1 MYFSEKAYDSLAGTA
16 KGEEVLRR
24 INERKMKKEPEKT
37 IDDAGRTVT
46 RYDGFEVV
54 EVPRRDKEMQNS
66 EYKMLN
72 EGTGADRPWGPLPG
86 REPPVAFPLADLP
99 GTVTAMTVM
108 LSDSVQV
115 SFEMAACMV
124 LGAVSTAA
132 AGRVKVRV
140 DASHEEPC
148 QLFIAIGADPSERK
162 SACMS
167 LAFEGLYRWEREEK
181 ERRAPAV
188 RHCQETKALLE
199 EGITRARKA
208 GDRQRM
214 ADLIDELNGMEEVKP
229 VRLILTDTTPEA
241 LSRAMAQNGGRMAV
255 VSSEG
260 QFFNILA
267 GSYSGSGAA
276 NLDVVLKGYS
286 GEPVRVERIGREG
299 DEIDRACLS
308 LCLAVQPA
316 MLGEFLNDPT
326 LAGRGMASRFLV
338 CMPESR
344 VGGRATSGMAI
355 KADVMEVFASAL
367 EWVLGQEELTLT
379 LSAEAYARYDLWFQ
393 EVERQLGPG
402 GELAD
407 LGQGWGGKLCG
418 NTARIAALMQLTR
431 RDEARR
437 MVVDG
442 EVMGWAIGL
451 ARWFR
456 DQALRLMGGEKGL
469 SPEAN
474 EALAYMVRKGET
486 VFPVTEIR
494 AKLRWRR
501 GLKTAELVE
510 SALDELA
517 EHGYIRLLPAP
528 PWSGTGRPPKPRYEL
543 HPELRRRTAVNGSGG
558 APRGE

>member
-1 MYFSEKAYDSLAGTA
+1 
-16 KGEEVLRR
+16 
-24 INERKMKKEPEKT
+24 
-37 IDDAGRTVT
+37 
-46 RYDGFEVV
+46 
-54 EVPRRDKEMQNS
+54 MQNS
-66 EYKMLN
+66 ECKMLN

-99 GTVTAMTVM
+99 STVTAMTEM

-115 SFEMAACMV
+115 SYEMAACMV

-167 LAFEGLYRWEREEK
+167 LAFEALYRWEREEK

-214 ADLIDELNGMEEVKP
+214 ADLIDELNGLTEVKA
-229 VRLILTDTTPEA
+229 VKLILTDTTPEA

-267 GSYSGSGAA
+267 GSYSSSGAA

-355 KADVMEVFASAL
+355 KADVMELFASAL

-379 LSAEAYARYDLWFQ
+379 LSAEAYALYDQWFQ

-402 GELAD
+402 GELSD

-474 EALAYMVRKGET
+474 EALWWMVKRGVPTLKESYVRNNLRKKKLYPNDDAVNSAIMELLDAGYLRKIET
-486 VFPVTEIR
+486 AVT
-494 AKLRWRR
+494 
-501 GLKTAELVE
+501 
-510 SALDELA
+510 
-517 EHGYIRLLPAP
+517 
-528 PWSGTGRPPKPRYEL
+528 GTNGRPQCPILAL
-543 HPELRRRTAVNGSGG
+543 HPGLLKRAATERSG
-558 APRGE
+558 A